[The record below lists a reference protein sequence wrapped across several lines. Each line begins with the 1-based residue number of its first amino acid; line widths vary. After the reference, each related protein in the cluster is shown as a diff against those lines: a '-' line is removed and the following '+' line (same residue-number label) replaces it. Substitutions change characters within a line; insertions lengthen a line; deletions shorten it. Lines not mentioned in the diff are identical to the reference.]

1 MPDAPRPIVLLE
13 TPYESLAPLDDLR
26 PLCCVRTGAM
36 SLLERLRFR
45 ERARG
50 DIRVV
55 GLACDAAKADLYGE
69 VSGLAVNQFERWASE
84 HQDDVL
90 SVAGASVFLPE
101 EAVTLP
107 RNAIVCDPKTSL
119 ILAHRTTPRDLP
131 EWLRAGT
138 IEYESR
144 VTVSDPPMLT
154 SCWRVKT
161 HRDRALAHDLA
172 MLTQDGPLAI
182 PRMVQL
188 PGVTSIMDCLAGRCA
203 YAHPT
208 AKVGPATIFDCDQGP
223 IVLDHHATVRPG
235 ATLIGPCYV
244 GPHSTVLERAT
255 IRPGTAIGPWCK
267 VNGEV
272 GGTIFQGY
280 SNKAHDG
287 YLGDSWLGEWVNL
300 GAGTTNSNLLNTYGE
315 VPIKP
320 TPDRGYERSGET
332 FLGAIIGDHVKTAIC
347 TRIMTGTVIHVGSM
361 IATTAPAS
369 GCVAP
374 FSWCTDAGVKPYRA
388 DKFLEVAHAAMARRN
403 IMPSA
408 TYVAALRELAT
419 RTSRGGSG
427 AKSPA

>member
-1 MPDAPRPIVLLE
+1 MADASRPIVLLE
-13 TPYESLAPLDDLR
+13 TPYDSLAPLDDLR

-45 ERARG
+45 ERTRG

-55 GLACDAAKADLYGE
+55 GIACDPEKAQLYGE
-69 VSGLAVNQFERWASE
+69 VSGLPVNQFQSWTSE
-84 HQDDVL
+84 HGGDVL
-90 SVAGASVFLPE
+90 CVAGACLFLSDEALALPPNSVLY
-101 EAVTLP
+101 
-107 RNAIVCDPKTSL
+107 DPKSSL
-119 ILAHRTTPRDLP
+119 ILAHRTTPSDLP
-131 EWLRAGT
+131 EWLRGGT
-138 IEYESR
+138 IEYRSKQAI
-144 VTVSDPPMLT
+144 TDQPMLT
-154 SCWRVKT
+154 ANWRVKT
-161 HRDRALAHDLA
+161 HRDRGLAYDLA
-172 MLTQDGPLAI
+172 MMTKDGPLAI

-188 PGVTSIMDCLAGRCA
+188 PGVTAIADCAAGRCA

-208 AKVGPATIFDCDQGP
+208 AKVGPGTIFDCDQGP
-223 IVLDHHATVRPG
+223 IVLDRHATVRPG
-235 ATLIGPCYV
+235 AMLIGPCYV

-320 TPDRGYERSGET
+320 SPERGYERSGET

-347 TRIMTGTVIHVGSM
+347 TRIMTGTVIHAGSM

-369 GCVAP
+369 GCIAP

-388 DKFLEVAHAAMARRN
+388 DKFLEVARAAMARRN
-403 IMPSA
+403 VTPSA
-408 TYVAALRELAT
+408 TYVAALRELAE

-427 AKSPA
+427 SR